1 MASKSKTAWVIDVGQ
16 YGLRAIKLEAA
27 GDKLQVSDFEVS
39 ALRPWTDDYSDILGP
54 FLSKMKK
61 RGG

>member
-1 MASKSKTAWVIDVGQ
+1 VALFAKTAAALD
-16 YGLRAIKLEAA
+16 RFRDLEE
-27 GDKLQVSDFEVS
+27 VSDFDVS
-39 ALRPWTDDYSDILGP
+39 GLRPWTDDYSDILGP